1 MNEQASTLPER
12 FAAVTTKGRPLTVIG
27 PELHEGDLAPEWTLA
42 ANDQSKVRLS
52 ESHGKVRLISV
63 VPSLDTR
70 ICDAQTRRFN
80 EEAAAL
86 GENVVI
92 ITVSAEHPYNQRRWC
107 GAAGIDRVQVLSDHM
122 DMSFGDS
129 YGTHIKE
136 WRLEQRA
143 VFVINGEGRIVYV
156 EYVPEIS
163 QHPDYESA
171 LDAVR
176 KTAAVQYLSS

>member
-1 MNEQASTLPER
+1 
-12 FAAVTTKGRPLTVIG
+12 
-27 PELHEGDLAPEWTLA
+27 
-42 ANDQSKVRLS
+42 
-52 ESHGKVRLISV
+52 
-63 VPSLDTR
+63 
-70 ICDAQTRRFN
+70 
-80 EEAAAL
+80 
-86 GENVVI
+86 
-92 ITVSAEHPYNQRRWC
+92 
-107 GAAGIDRVQVLSDHM
+107 M